1 MAERAISSSG
11 LWIICLAW
19 LLLSSSCVST
29 SPSRKPTPTSPI
41 ESQLSAST
49 VGFATAVST
58 VLNDRSATPAPSN
71 TYSYETA
78 YSPDHLA
85 EPPVY
90 LVPTDAD
97 SALASTDCSGWVS
110 FVVNT
115 VSPLHEAVLQSQRN
129 LPEYNEVYPDGFS
142 LKEGVRPWA
151 RAFVLANYLRAD
163 YAKSTG
169 FEPVVNAEGLQP
181 GDIAAYEMGRYTN
194 PSDASLSKPKDTG
207 HTFVVIGSP
216 SIVDAKTAD
225 YDGGGTLSDRAQKV
239 VAVLAIDSSSVRH
252 FLPDSRQNA
261 QGEFTLPPNPPYSG
275 AKAGGIGTGTLWFAL
290 DQDGQVIQRRIGP
303 HDQYTEVLIAA
314 GRMTSIISL
323 SPEVLDDEGDLVV
336 EIFDNSPS
344 QFGGASYGRTPIDVT
359 GKGGIRLVG
368 GGRLTLN
375 GRSDFSGG
383 VTVDSGELVADSED
397 ALGTG
402 NVEIRGGALRLKRAA
417 LGDTASLRL
426 SDALQDGA
434 IRLGFSGR
442 DIVQSLQIGDA
453 VYRCGTWGSP
463 ESGAMFTDSLFSG
476 PGILHLAAEPIE
488 GCTMKRTN

>member
-1 MAERAISSSG
+1 
-11 LWIICLAW
+11 
-19 LLLSSSCVST
+19 
-29 SPSRKPTPTSPI
+29 
-41 ESQLSAST
+41 
-49 VGFATAVST
+49 
-58 VLNDRSATPAPSN
+58 
-71 TYSYETA
+71 
-78 YSPDHLA
+78 
-85 EPPVY
+85 
-90 LVPTDAD
+90 
-97 SALASTDCSGWVS
+97 
-110 FVVNT
+110 
-115 VSPLHEAVLQSQRN
+115 
-129 LPEYNEVYPDGFS
+129 
-142 LKEGVRPWA
+142 
-151 RAFVLANYLRAD
+151 
-163 YAKSTG
+163 
-169 FEPVVNAEGLQP
+169 
-181 GDIAAYEMGRYTN
+181 
-194 PSDASLSKPKDTG
+194 
-207 HTFVVIGSP
+207 
-216 SIVDAKTAD
+216 
-225 YDGGGTLSDRAQKV
+225 
-239 VAVLAIDSSSVRH
+239 
-252 FLPDSRQNA
+252 
-261 QGEFTLPPNPPYSG
+261 
-275 AKAGGIGTGTLWFAL
+275 
-290 DQDGQVIQRRIGP
+290 
-303 HDQYTEVLIAA
+303 
-314 GRMTSIISL
+314 MTSIISL

-434 IRLGFSGR
+434 IHLGFSGR